1 MQAILSILRHRRL
14 PFLLLFATCVALL
27 AFGLYLQ
34 YMKGQEPCPMCIMQR
49 YAFVGV
55 AIIALIAGIH
65 GPGATG
71 RRVYGLLLALS
82 AIAGGGVAARQSW
95 IQIYPPAISECGPGL
110 EYMLDS
116 FPLAD
121 ALPMIFRGAG
131 DCTERAWTML
141 GLSIANWSLVSFL
154 AVTAFATWLLLA
166 RRRA

>member
-1 MQAILSILRHRRL
+1 MQAIVRILEHRRL
-14 PFLLLFATCVALL
+14 PFLLLFATCTSLL

-34 YMKGQEPCPMCIMQR
+34 YVKGQEPCPMCIMQR

-65 GPGATG
+65 GAGGTG
-71 RRVYGLLLALS
+71 RRIYGLLLAL
-82 AIAGGGVAARQSW
+82 AALAGGGVAARQSW
-95 IQIYPPAISECGPGL
+95 IQVYPPEISECGPGL
-110 EYMLDS
+110 EYLLDS

-121 ALPMIFRGAG
+121 ALPMIFQGAG
-131 DCTERAWTML
+131 DCTERAWTFL